1 MCHQVII
8 DKNSGEF
15 NSSSPDELAL
25 VDGAKQLGYEFVG
38 KQYGNLVVKT
48 PDGYTKKF
56 ELLNTLEF
64 NSTRKRMS
72 VIVKD
77 LQTYEIVVLSKGADS
92 IMEKLLVQNSDTKD
106 YMTQLQGYIDSYAN
120 EGLRTLLLARRVV
133 SQSEYANW

>member
-1 MCHQVII
+1 M
-8 DKNSGEF
+8 
-15 NSSSPDELAL
+15 
-25 VDGAKQLGYEFVG
+25 
-38 KQYGNLVVKT
+38 KT

-77 LQTYEIVVLSKGADS
+77 LQTYEIVCMSKGADS

-120 EGLRTLLLARRVV
+120 EGLRTLLLARRVI
-133 SQSEYANW
+133 SQSEYATW

>member
-1 MCHQVII
+1 
-8 DKNSGEF
+8 
-15 NSSSPDELAL
+15 
-25 VDGAKQLGYEFVG
+25 
-38 KQYGNLVVKT
+38 VKT

-92 IMEKLLVQNSDTKD
+92 IMEKLLVQNSATKD
-106 YMTQLQGYIDSYAN
+106 YMTQL
-120 EGLRTLLLARRVV
+120 
-133 SQSEYANW
+133 